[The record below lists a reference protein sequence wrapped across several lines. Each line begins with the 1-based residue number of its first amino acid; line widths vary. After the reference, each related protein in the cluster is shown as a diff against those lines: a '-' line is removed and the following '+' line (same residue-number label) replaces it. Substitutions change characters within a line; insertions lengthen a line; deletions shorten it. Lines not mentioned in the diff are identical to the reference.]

1 MSRRVLLT
9 GLTMLVGATPVP
21 SQLLIRDERI
31 EAISR
36 GRSNALDGADAEV
49 IDLDGAL
56 VTPGM
61 VDLHVHLREP
71 GQEHKETIASGTAAA
86 ARGGWTTI
94 CAMPNTVPDPHSP
107 ELMADL
113 NRRIEESALVRVL
126 PIAPIT
132 VGLTSNDLVDVE
144 ALTRAGAVAFSNDGK
159 GVQLAGV
166 MYDAMR
172 SAAAVD
178 RPIAAHAEDELSLI
192 HI

>member
-49 IDLDGAL
+49 VDLGGAL

-107 ELMADL
+107 CLLYTSDAAD
-113 NRRIEESALVRVL
+113 E
-126 PIAPIT
+126 
-132 VGLTSNDLVDVE
+132 
-144 ALTRAGAVAFSNDGK
+144 
-159 GVQLAGV
+159 
-166 MYDAMR
+166 
-172 SAAAVD
+172 
-178 RPIAAHAEDELSLI
+178 
-192 HI
+192 

>member
-49 IDLDGAL
+49 VDLGGAL

-86 ARGGWTTI
+86 PPGGGGGGRGGR
-94 CAMPNTVPDPHSP
+94 AQHDP
-107 ELMADL
+107 
-113 NRRIEESALVRVL
+113 
-126 PIAPIT
+126 
-132 VGLTSNDLVDVE
+132 
-144 ALTRAGAVAFSNDGK
+144 
-159 GVQLAGV
+159 
-166 MYDAMR
+166 
-172 SAAAVD
+172 
-178 RPIAAHAEDELSLI
+178 
-192 HI
+192 

>member
-31 EAISR
+31 EAMSR

-49 IDLDGAL
+49 VDLGGAL

-113 NRRIEESALVRVL
+113 NRRVE
-126 PIAPIT
+126 
-132 VGLTSNDLVDVE
+132 VG
-144 ALTRAGAVAFSNDGK
+144 
-159 GVQLAGV
+159 
-166 MYDAMR
+166 
-172 SAAAVD
+172 
-178 RPIAAHAEDELSLI
+178 LSLI